1 MLGPIAAWSDGR
13 SLPVGGP
20 RQRCVLGV
28 LLVYAGRE
36 VTFDQLIS
44 YLWNDDPP
52 RTARSVIQVQIS
64 HLRRSF
70 PGLIKTT
77 SGGYLADLDPDRID
91 LHRFRRLRGSAQGV
105 SSPDVL
111 TRLSKALES
120 WRGVPFSGVGSEHLL
135 YSVVSPML
143 EERWAAVAE
152 WAGCALELGRAKE
165 VVAYLTPIA
174 RQEELRE
181 RIHHLLITALWRS
194 GERAAALSAYEA
206 IRSRLAE
213 ELGVDPDPEL
223 MALHTQI
230 LRADTIEKTP
240 AKGTRPLVLSRE
252 DGFVVRNDLPR
263 DIPDFAGRENSLAKV
278 LGLAAHDEK
287 RAKVCV
293 ITGTGGV
300 GKTTVAV
307 RAGHELADEYT
318 DGQLFIDLYG
328 YTLDK
333 EPLDPHTALGA
344 LLRAVGVDPDE
355 VPESLDERSALWRAT
370 LMGRRVLTVLDNAVT
385 YSQVAPLLAASPGS
399 LTLVTSRNDLSGL
412 SGARYISL
420 NVLEK
425 KSSLELFA
433 RVLGE
438 DKVIQEPEEA
448 QEVARLCGGLPL
460 ALRVVAGR
468 MMSRPR
474 WTFAHVVRRLSEQN
488 RQFRELQVDG
498 QSVESAIDLSYR
510 SLNPELHRT
519 FLLLSAAFGRNIDLH
534 GAAAL
539 LDLSPV
545 EADEVLQDL
554 VSVCL
559 LDEPHADVY
568 RLHDLIHVFASQ
580 RGRTDIGVMEF
591 DRARQAHADYFTVTT
606 DRAAELLGGPRK
618 SEESSAR
625 TSRYSAE
632 LTSREAAE
640 EWFELHQDH
649 VAEVVDYFAAQE
661 RAEDAWRLADST
673 WKFYTIRGRAGMILS
688 LHERVLAANDGSGH
702 ERGRAVTLIGMGI
715 AYCIS
720 GHFDRSLELLTEAK
734 SVLEVVDDEWG
745 MFRALSNLAMVYER
759 VGRFREAAEA
769 IESLLGHKIAVSDPK
784 VTALQWANLAIL
796 KQALGEHGEAIQ
808 CAENSISSAAQNSL
822 EETRTYATRVMGEA
836 LVSVGQV
843 PQALKYLG
851 ESLNLAVQLRL
862 VGIEIFIHNSFG
874 IAYRAVEKWDEAVAE
889 HYQALDLALESGDR
903 SGDAEIL
910 VELGVTLSKAQRHVE
925 ASQRLERALV
935 LAVERDERYIAARAS
950 AALGRLPGP
959 LVKPDRARELLT
971 EALRTFE
978 ELDLP
983 EVAQTREALQELDG

>member
-1 MLGPIAAWSDGR
+1 MY
-13 SLPVGGP
+13 V
-20 RQRCVLGV
+20 
-28 LLVYAGRE
+28 GRE

-77 SGGYLADLDPDRID
+77 SGGYLADIDPERVD
-91 LHRFRRLRGSAQGV
+91 LHRFRRLRESAEGA
-105 SSPDVL
+105 STPETM

-152 WAGCALELGRAKE
+152 WAECALELGRAKE
-165 VVAYLTPIA
+165 VVAYLTPVA

-181 RIHHLLITALWRS
+181 RIQHLFITALWAS

-230 LRADTIEKTP
+230 LRADTVERTP
-240 AKGTRPLVLSRE
+240 AKGIGSLVLNRE

-263 DIPDFAGRENSLAKV
+263 DIPDFAGREGSLTQV
-278 LGLAAHDEK
+278 LELTAHDEK
-287 RAKVCV
+287 RAKICV

-333 EPLDPHTALGA
+333 EPLDPHAALGA

-399 LTLVTSRNDLSGL
+399 LTLVTSRNDLAGL

-438 DKVIQEPEEA
+438 DKVAQEPEQAE
-448 QEVARLCGGLPL
+448 EVARLCGGLPL

-498 QSVESAIDLSYR
+498 QSVEAAIDLSYR
-510 SLNPELHRT
+510 SLNPELHRA

-534 GAAAL
+534 GAATL
-539 LDLSPV
+539 LALSPV

-568 RLHDLIHVFASQ
+568 RFHDLIHVFASQ
-580 RGRTDIGVMEF
+580 RARTDLGAKEF
-591 DRARQAHADYFTVTT
+591 DRAREAHADYFTATT
-606 DRAAELLGGPRK
+606 ARAAELLGGPRHSGEK
-618 SEESSAR
+618 PLKP
-625 TSRYSAE
+625 SRYSPELNDRAE
-632 LTSREAAE
+632 AE

-649 VAEVVDYFAAQE
+649 IAEVVEYFASQE

-673 WKFYTIRGRAGMILS
+673 WKFYTIRGRSGMILS

-715 AYCIS
+715 AYYIAGS
-720 GHFDRSLELLTEAK
+720 FDRSLEMLTEAK
-734 SVLEVVDDEWG
+734 AILEVVEDEWG
-745 MFRALSNLAMVYER
+745 MVRALSNLAMVYER
-759 VGRFREAAEA
+759 VGRFRDSAEA
-769 IESLLGHKIAVSDPK
+769 IQGVLAHAAATEDPR
-784 VTALQWANLAIL
+784 VEALQWGNLAVL
-796 KQALGEHGEAIQ
+796 RQTLGDHEEALR
-808 CAENSISSAAQNSL
+808 CAERALKTSMGGSQ
-822 EETRTYATRVMGEA
+822 EEGRAYVKRVMGEA
-836 LVSVGQV
+836 RVGLEQYDRAFGDLEE
-843 PQALKYLG
+843 ALEL
-851 ESLNLAVQLRL
+851 STRLQL
-862 VGIEIFIHNSFG
+862 VGNLIFVHNSFG
-874 IAYRAVEKWDEAVAE
+874 VAHRAVGRFESAVAA
-889 HYQALDLALESGDR
+889 HVKALELAEESGDR

-910 VELGVTLSKAQRHVE
+910 TDFGTTLSVTGRFDEAAKA
-925 ASQRLERALV
+925 LEKALAT
-935 LAVERDERYIAARAS
+935 AVERDERYIAARAS
-950 AALGRLPGP
+950 LALGRLPEP

-971 EALRTFE
+971 DALGTFE

-983 EVAQTREALQELDG
+983 EVAQTREALRELDG